1 MSSTDPPP
9 PSKNHPKSEHEEVPV
24 LKIQYLAVMPQ
35 PGLHP
40 AISPIHIGVAGLI
53 AFIAASLWP
62 PILLIVSIV
71 LALIAPSL
79 FFENDSAEGRRRLYK
94 LFLKHGDFPE
104 AMKCKDVDLEE
115 SYWRNSRGMLV
126 SH

>member
-1 MSSTDPPP
+1 
-9 PSKNHPKSEHEEVPV
+9 
-24 LKIQYLAVMPQ
+24 MPQ
-35 PGLHP
+35 PGLNP
-40 AISPIHIGVAGLI
+40 AISPIHIGAAGLL

-94 LFLKHGDFPE
+94 LFLKHGDLPE

-115 SYWRNSRGMLV
+115 GYWTNSRGILQAT
-126 SH
+126 SILRPKAGTPSKQLCAFATDFSEAHRI